1 MDNQKITNALN
12 LYIKPQSFPVA
23 VKMYVSLDDLPEK
36 IKVAGRDLKMQLT
49 NCQAM
54 GMARLQGRSIAITA
68 DDVTCPFG
76 AVTLGF
82 LPPKEGFLDGSVAA
96 KRSFQSK
103 EAEARNAQ
111 GLCRFKYQKYTAA
124 VYAPLE
130 RALFQPDVI
139 VIYGNSAQM
148 MRLVQ
153 GYLYQTGGYLNSQ
166 LSGCFDCA
174 DSVTK
179 AIITGEPQVVL
190 PSNGARVFGGAKD
203 SELIFSMPYQKTQQV
218 LEGLKRTHDSGFWR
232 YPIPSYLHFKA
243 KMPPHEAELLGYL
256 KE

>member
-1 MDNQKITNALN
+1 MDSHKITNALN

-36 IKVAGRDLKMQLT
+36 IKVAGRDLKIQLT

-111 GLCRFKYQKYTAA
+111 GLCKFKYQKYTAA

-130 RALFQPDVI
+130 RATFQPDVI
-139 VIYGNSAQM
+139 VIYGNSAQV

-153 GYLYQTGGYLNSQ
+153 SYLYQTGGYLNSQ
-166 LSGCFDCA
+166 FSGCFDCA

-243 KMPPHEAELLGYL
+243 KMPPHEVELLGYL